1 MKKLL
6 LVGLSF
12 ILLIVGCAREYECDV
27 MMQDFDSGEIS
38 SISEGESSYYNVY
51 GVTWPKG
58 EKEAEEQCV
67 ETFGGQVSTDETG
80 QQRSTFHSC
89 RCEKK

>member
-6 LVGLSF
+6 LIALF
-12 ILLIVGCAREYECDV
+12 IVGCTHEYECDV
-27 MMQDFDSGEIS
+27 MMQDIDSGEIS
-38 SISEGESSYYNVY
+38 SISGEESSYYNVY
-51 GVTWPKG
+51 GATWPKG
-58 EKEAEEQCV
+58 EKEAEEQC
-67 ETFGGQVSTDETG
+67 EDTFGGQVGTDETG

>member
-6 LVGLSF
+6 L
-12 ILLIVGCAREYECDV
+12 IALLIVGCAREYECDV
-27 MMQDFDSGEIS
+27 MMQDIDSGEIS

-58 EKEAEEQCV
+58 EKEV
-67 ETFGGQVSTDETG
+67 EALCKETWG
-80 QQRSTFHSC
+80 ETIGTNENGEFESTFDSC
-89 RCEKK
+89 SCHKAD